1 MNLKFEILLLFI
13 KFYSEQR
20 IDKKNFCQ
28 SSTFRAP
35 GLLSGTGETYRLSVM
50 CQLDLGFCNLKKLF
64 ESNVLFFFCWVVLAY
79 FVIIYPF
86 TSVVYGTFWVNYI
99 LFFVLTDKK
108 FCRFFTC
115 NFCSMVD
122 IGSILIFFSLSCVLL
137 FTIFFSFSV

>member
-1 MNLKFEILLLFI
+1 MSVKYILH
-13 KFYSEQR
+13 
-20 IDKKNFCQ
+20 
-28 SSTFRAP
+28 
-35 GLLSGTGETYRLSVM
+35 TGPFVRDGCETHWLSVM
-50 CQLDLGFCNLKKLF
+50 CQLGLGFCNLTKLF
-64 ESNVLFFFCWVVLAY
+64 ESNVYTFFFYWIVLAY

-86 TSVVYGTFWVNYI
+86 TSMVYGTFWVNYI
-99 LFFVLTDKK
+99 PFFVLTDKK